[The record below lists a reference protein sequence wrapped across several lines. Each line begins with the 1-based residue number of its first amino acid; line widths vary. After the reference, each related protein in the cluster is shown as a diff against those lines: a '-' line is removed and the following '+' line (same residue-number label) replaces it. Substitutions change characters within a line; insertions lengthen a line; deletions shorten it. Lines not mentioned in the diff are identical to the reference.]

1 MPIGDHEVV
10 SLAGSFAR
18 PSTGPR
24 WDPVPGD
31 LPFTGLPGWQS
42 NGGPHR
48 GHPARAL
55 PFSLVV
61 PVPESQGRLIR
72 ILLIGCFALWS
83 GREFEV
89 PGTQGASVQIG
100 DEKGG
105 MRLDLV
111 NGRHYGPA
119 EDLSREARL
128 LGDGTSFETVGQT
141 EINGVPVRVDCIGID
156 VPDDIPVGSVRF
168 RDMGTPASFV
178 LFDVLF
184 QFAQRPV
191 CPFAAAG
198 GGIALSE
205 VPSIVRLRDRVRFG
219 AALRQLQR
227 ALLSASDLD
236 EARSQ
241 SLTFIAVVVAAML
254 ELGAGRHMHRVQLEA
269 ARRLEGARTLAEIAE
284 ESERVLESATREI
297 FARRSGPNEA
307 LIDRALAIVERN
319 YAKNLSD
326 SSVAAQ
332 LGLSNSHF
340 RHLFKQT
347 TGQPFHQYLIAVR
360 LEHARQMLLDQDIS
374 VSQVAS
380 AVGFQGLSHF
390 SRAFT
395 QRFQV
400 SPTRLRRQVG

>member
-1 MPIGDHEVV
+1 MLPDDRELVAV
-10 SLAGSFAR
+10 AGSFAR
-18 PSTGPR
+18 PPGGPL
-24 WDPVPGD
+24 WDGASEE
-31 LPFTGLPGWQS
+31 LPNSGLPGWQS

-55 PFSLVV
+55 PFSLAV
-61 PVPESQGRLIR
+61 PVPESTGRLVR

-83 GREFEV
+83 SREYEV

-100 DEKGG
+100 DEKTGL
-105 MRLDLV
+105 RLDLV
-111 NGRHYGPA
+111 NGRHYTPA
-119 EDLSREARL
+119 EDLSREPRL
-128 LGDGTSFETVGQT
+128 LGDGTSVETVGQAVV
-141 EINGVPVRVDCIGID
+141 NGAPARVDCLGID
-156 VPDDIPVGSVRF
+156 VPEDLPVGSVRF

-178 LFDVLF
+178 IFDVLF

-205 VPSIVRLRDRVRFG
+205 VPSIVRLRDRVRFWL
-219 AALRQLQR
+219 ALSQLKR
-227 ALLSASDLD
+227 ALMNASDLD
-236 EARSQ
+236 EARGQ

-254 ELGAGRHMHRVQLEA
+254 ELGAGRHMHRVQLDA
-269 ARRLEGARTLAEIAE
+269 ARRLESARTLSDVAQ
-284 ESERVLESATREI
+284 ESERILEGATREI
-297 FARRSGPNEA
+297 FARKSGPTEA

-319 YAKNLSD
+319 YAKELTD
-326 SSVAAQ
+326 SAVAAQ

-340 RHLFKQT
+340 RHLFRQT

-360 LEHARQMLLDQDIS
+360 LEHARQMLLEQDIS